1 MSVPLRTSGKRKA
14 ASVALRGSE
23 TLKKFFRARHHR
35 LALDFIRRKTMNS
48 DKVKAG
54 VEHAPHRSLLK
65 ADGYNDEQMRRPFVG
80 VVNSFNE
87 IAPGHM
93 HLQNIARAVK
103 DGVLAAGGTPMEFD
117 TIGVCDG
124 IAMGHDGM
132 HFSLSSRELIA
143 DTIECMVKA
152 HCFDALV
159 FIPNCDKIVPGMLMA
174 AMRLNLP
181 CIFVSG
187 GPMLS
192 INQRDL
198 NTVFEAVGARKA
210 NLINDE
216 ELAEIEGSSCPGCGS
231 CSGMFTANSMNC
243 LTEVLGLGLPGN
255 GTIPAVYAERVR
267 LAKTAGMQVM
277 KLLADDVRPRDI
289 ITPAAFENAL
299 TTDMALGCSTN
310 SALHLLAIAHEADIT
325 LDLHM
330 INAISEKTPNL
341 CHLAPAG
348 HHHMQDLLEAGGIS
362 AVLKELLDAGMIH
375 GDCKTVT
382 GKTVAENVARAV
394 NRNPEVIRPLD
405 NPYTKTG
412 GLAVLFGNLAPN
424 GAIVKRSAVKPEML
438 VNTGT
443 AKCFDSEEEAI
454 AAIYAGKIVPGDI
467 VVIRYEGPAGG
478 PGMREML
485 SPTSAIVGM
494 KLDTTVALLTDGR
507 FSGAS
512 CGAAIGHISPEA
524 AAGGPIAY
532 IKDGDKIA
540 IDIPNY
546 SLKLLISDEEMEER
560 KKTMKIRE
568 PKKLTGYLKRYAKN
582 VSSADKGAIVE

>member
-1 MSVPLRTSGKRKA
+1 M
-14 ASVALRGSE
+14 ALRGSE

-216 ELAEIEGSSCPGCGS
+216 ELAEIEGNSCPGCGS

-255 GTIPAVYAERVR
+255 GTIPAVYAERIR

-277 KLLADDVRPRDI
+277 KLLADDIRPRDI
-289 ITPAAFENAL
+289 VTPAAFENAL

-310 SALHLLAIAHEADIT
+310 SALHLLAIAHEADIA

-330 INAISEKTPNL
+330 INDISEHTPNL

-348 HHHMQDLLEAGGIS
+348 HHHMQDLMEAGGIS
-362 AVLKELLDAGMIH
+362 AVLKELLDAGMIQ
-375 GDCKTVT
+375 GQCKTVT
-382 GKTVAENVARAV
+382 GKTVAENVAHAV
-394 NRNPEVIRPLD
+394 NRNPEVIRPID

-546 SLKLLISDEEMEER
+546 SLKLLVSDEEMEER

>member
-1 MSVPLRTSGKRKA
+1 
-14 ASVALRGSE
+14 
-23 TLKKFFRARHHR
+23 
-35 LALDFIRRKTMNS
+35 MNS

-65 ADGYNDEQMRRPFVG
+65 ADGYNDEQMRRPFIG

-87 IAPGHM
+87 VAPGHM
-93 HLQNIARAVK
+93 HLQTIARAVK
-103 DGVLAAGGTPMEFD
+103 DGVLAAGGTPMEFN

-216 ELAEIEGSSCPGCGS
+216 ELTEIEGSSCPGCGS

-546 SLKLLISDEEMEER
+546 SLKLLVSDEEMEER

>member
-1 MSVPLRTSGKRKA
+1 
-14 ASVALRGSE
+14 
-23 TLKKFFRARHHR
+23 
-35 LALDFIRRKTMNS
+35 MNS

-65 ADGYNDEQMRRPFVG
+65 ADGYNDEQMRRPFIG

-87 IAPGHM
+87 VAPGHM
-93 HLQNIARAVK
+93 HLQTIARAVK
-103 DGVLAAGGTPMEFD
+103 DGVLAAGGTPMEFN

-174 AMRLNLP
+174 ALRLNLP

-325 LDLHM
+325 LDFHM

-546 SLKLLISDEEMEER
+546 SLKLLVSDEEMEER

>member
-1 MSVPLRTSGKRKA
+1 M
-14 ASVALRGSE
+14 ALRGSE

-255 GTIPAVYAERVR
+255 GTIPAVYAERIR

-277 KLLADDVRPRDI
+277 KLLADDIRPRDI
-289 ITPAAFENAL
+289 VTPAAFENAL

-310 SALHLLAIAHEADIT
+310 SALHLLAIAHEADIA

-330 INAISEKTPNL
+330 INDISEHTPNL

-348 HHHMQDLLEAGGIS
+348 HHHMQDLMEAGGIS
-362 AVLKELLDAGMIH
+362 AVLKELLDAGMIQ
-375 GDCKTVT
+375 GQCKTVT
-382 GKTVAENVARAV
+382 GKTVAENVAHAV
-394 NRNPEVIRPLD
+394 NRNPEVIRPID

-546 SLKLLISDEEMEER
+546 SLKLLVSDEEMEES

>member
-1 MSVPLRTSGKRKA
+1 
-14 ASVALRGSE
+14 
-23 TLKKFFRARHHR
+23 
-35 LALDFIRRKTMNS
+35 MNS

-65 ADGYNDEQMRRPFVG
+65 ADGYNDEQMRRPFIG

-87 IAPGHM
+87 VAPGHM
-93 HLQNIARAVK
+93 HLQTIARAVK
-103 DGVLAAGGTPMEFD
+103 DGVLAAGGTPMEFN

-289 ITPAAFENAL
+289 TTPAAFENAL

-546 SLKLLISDEEMEER
+546 SLKLLVSDEEMEER

>member
-1 MSVPLRTSGKRKA
+1 
-14 ASVALRGSE
+14 
-23 TLKKFFRARHHR
+23 
-35 LALDFIRRKTMNS
+35 MNS

-65 ADGYNDEQMRRPFVG
+65 ADGYNDEQMRRPFIG

-87 IAPGHM
+87 VAPGHM
-93 HLQNIARAVK
+93 HLQTIARAVK
-103 DGVLAAGGTPMEFD
+103 DGVLAAGGTPMEFN

-255 GTIPAVYAERVR
+255 GTIPAVYAERIR

-277 KLLADDVRPRDI
+277 KLLADDIRPRDI
-289 ITPAAFENAL
+289 VTPAAFENAL

-310 SALHLLAIAHEADIT
+310 SALHLLAIAHEADIA

-546 SLKLLISDEEMEER
+546 SLKLLVSDEEMEER

>member
-1 MSVPLRTSGKRKA
+1 
-14 ASVALRGSE
+14 
-23 TLKKFFRARHHR
+23 
-35 LALDFIRRKTMNS
+35 MNS

-65 ADGYNDEQMRRPFVG
+65 ADGYNDEQMRRPFIG

-87 IAPGHM
+87 VAPGHM
-93 HLQNIARAVK
+93 HLQTIARAVK
-103 DGVLAAGGTPMEFD
+103 DGVLAAGGTPMEFN

-454 AAIYAGKIVPGDI
+454 AAIYARKIVPGDI

-546 SLKLLISDEEMEER
+546 SLKLLVSDEEMEER

>member
-1 MSVPLRTSGKRKA
+1 
-14 ASVALRGSE
+14 
-23 TLKKFFRARHHR
+23 
-35 LALDFIRRKTMNS
+35 MNS

-65 ADGYNDEQMRRPFVG
+65 ADGYNDEQMRRPFIG

-87 IAPGHM
+87 VAPGHM
-93 HLQNIARAVK
+93 HLQTIARAVK
-103 DGVLAAGGTPMEFD
+103 DGVLAAGGTPMEFN

-143 DTIECMVKA
+143 DTIACMVKA

-255 GTIPAVYAERVR
+255 GTIPAVYAERIR

-277 KLLADDVRPRDI
+277 KLLADDIRPRDI
-289 ITPAAFENAL
+289 VTPAAFENAL

-310 SALHLLAIAHEADIT
+310 SALHLLAIAHEADIA

-330 INAISEKTPNL
+330 INDISEHTPNL

-348 HHHMQDLLEAGGIS
+348 HHHMQDLMEAGGIS
-362 AVLKELLDAGMIH
+362 AVLKELLDAGMIQ
-375 GDCKTVT
+375 GQCKTVT
-382 GKTVAENVARAV
+382 GKTVAENIAHAV
-394 NRNPEVIRPLD
+394 NRNPEVIRPID

-546 SLKLLISDEEMEER
+546 SLKLLVSDEEMEER

>member
-1 MSVPLRTSGKRKA
+1 
-14 ASVALRGSE
+14 
-23 TLKKFFRARHHR
+23 
-35 LALDFIRRKTMNS
+35 
-48 DKVKAG
+48 
-54 VEHAPHRSLLK
+54 
-65 ADGYNDEQMRRPFVG
+65 
-80 VVNSFNE
+80 
-87 IAPGHM
+87 
-93 HLQNIARAVK
+93 
-103 DGVLAAGGTPMEFD
+103 MEFN

-174 AMRLNLP
+174 ALRLNLP

-412 GLAVLFGNLAPN
+412 GLAVLFGNLGSERRDRKAFRC
-424 GAIVKRSAVKPEML
+424 K
-438 VNTGT
+438 TG
-443 AKCFDSEEEAI
+443 DVSQH
-454 AAIYAGKIVPGDI
+454 
-467 VVIRYEGPAGG
+467 RY
-478 PGMREML
+478 
-485 SPTSAIVGM
+485 
-494 KLDTTVALLTDGR
+494 
-507 FSGAS
+507 
-512 CGAAIGHISPEA
+512 
-524 AAGGPIAY
+524 
-532 IKDGDKIA
+532 
-540 IDIPNY
+540 
-546 SLKLLISDEEMEER
+546 R
-560 KKTMKIRE
+560 KV
-568 PKKLTGYLKRYAKN
+568 L
-582 VSSADKGAIVE
+582 

>member
-1 MSVPLRTSGKRKA
+1 MSVPLRTSGKRKS

-255 GTIPAVYAERVR
+255 GTIPAVYAERIR

-277 KLLADDVRPRDI
+277 KLLADDIRPRDI
-289 ITPAAFENAL
+289 VTPAAFENAL

-310 SALHLLAIAHEADIT
+310 SALHLLAIAHEADIA

-330 INAISEKTPNL
+330 INDISEHTPNL

-348 HHHMQDLLEAGGIS
+348 HHHMQDLMEAGGIS
-362 AVLKELLDAGMIH
+362 AVLKELLDAGMIQ
-375 GDCKTVT
+375 GQCKTVT
-382 GKTVAENVARAV
+382 GKTVAENVAHAV
-394 NRNPEVIRPLD
+394 NRNPEVIRPID

-412 GLAVLFGNLAPN
+412 GLAVLFANLAPN

-546 SLKLLISDEEMEER
+546 SLKLLVSDEEMEER

>member
-1 MSVPLRTSGKRKA
+1 
-14 ASVALRGSE
+14 
-23 TLKKFFRARHHR
+23 
-35 LALDFIRRKTMNS
+35 MNS

-103 DGVLAAGGTPMEFD
+103 DGVLAAGGTPMEFN

-174 AMRLNLP
+174 ALRLNLP

-546 SLKLLISDEEMEER
+546 SLKLLVSDEEMEER

>member
-1 MSVPLRTSGKRKA
+1 
-14 ASVALRGSE
+14 
-23 TLKKFFRARHHR
+23 
-35 LALDFIRRKTMNS
+35 MNS

-65 ADGYNDEQMRRPFVG
+65 ADGYNDEQMRRPFIG

-87 IAPGHM
+87 VAPGHM
-93 HLQNIARAVK
+93 HLQTIARAVK
-103 DGVLAAGGTPMEFD
+103 DGVLAAGGTPMEFN

-362 AVLKELLDAGMIH
+362 AVLKELLDAGMIQ
-375 GDCKTVT
+375 GQCKTVT

-546 SLKLLISDEEMEER
+546 SLKLLVSDEEMEER
-560 KKTMKIRE
+560 KKTMKM
-568 PKKLTGYLKRYAKN
+568 LTGYLKRYAKN

>member
-1 MSVPLRTSGKRKA
+1 
-14 ASVALRGSE
+14 
-23 TLKKFFRARHHR
+23 
-35 LALDFIRRKTMNS
+35 MNS

-65 ADGYNDEQMRRPFVG
+65 ADGYNDEQMRRPFIG

-87 IAPGHM
+87 VAPGHM
-93 HLQNIARAVK
+93 HLQTNARAVK
-103 DGVLAAGGTPMEFD
+103 DGVLAAGGTPMEFN

-546 SLKLLISDEEMEER
+546 SLKLLVSDEEMEER

>member
-1 MSVPLRTSGKRKA
+1 
-14 ASVALRGSE
+14 
-23 TLKKFFRARHHR
+23 
-35 LALDFIRRKTMNS
+35 MNS

-216 ELAEIEGSSCPGCGS
+216 QLAEIEGSSCPGCGS

-255 GTIPAVYAERVR
+255 GTIPAVYAERIR

-277 KLLADDVRPRDI
+277 KLLAEDIRPRDI

-310 SALHLLAIAHEADIT
+310 SALHLLAIAHEAEIS

-330 INAISEKTPNL
+330 INEISEKTPNL

-348 HHHMQDLLEAGGIS
+348 HHHMQDLMEAGGIS

-375 GDCKTVT
+375 GECKTVT
-382 GKTVAENVARAV
+382 GKTVAENVAHAE
-394 NRNPEVIRPLD
+394 NRNPEVIRPID

-546 SLKLLISDEEMEER
+546 SLKLLVSDEEMEER

>member
-1 MSVPLRTSGKRKA
+1 
-14 ASVALRGSE
+14 
-23 TLKKFFRARHHR
+23 
-35 LALDFIRRKTMNS
+35 MNS

-65 ADGYNDEQMRRPFVG
+65 ADGYNDEQMRRPFIG

-87 IAPGHM
+87 VAPGHM
-93 HLQNIARAVK
+93 HLQTIARAVK
-103 DGVLAAGGTPMEFD
+103 DGVLAAGGTPMEFN

-255 GTIPAVYAERVR
+255 GTIPAVYAERIR

-277 KLLADDVRPRDI
+277 KLLAEDIRPRDI
-289 ITPAAFENAL
+289 VTPAAFQNAL

-310 SALHLLAIAHEADIT
+310 SALHLLAIAHEAEIT

-330 INAISEKTPNL
+330 INEISERTPNL

-348 HHHMQDLLEAGGIS
+348 HHHMQDLMEAGGIS

-375 GDCKTVT
+375 GECRTVT
-382 GKTVAENVARAV
+382 GKTVAENVAHAE

-454 AAIYAGKIVPGDI
+454 AAIYTGKIVPGDI

-546 SLKLLISDEEMEER
+546 SLKLLVSDEEMEER

>member
-1 MSVPLRTSGKRKA
+1 
-14 ASVALRGSE
+14 
-23 TLKKFFRARHHR
+23 
-35 LALDFIRRKTMNS
+35 MNS

-65 ADGYNDEQMRRPFVG
+65 ADGYNDEQMRRPFIG

-87 IAPGHM
+87 VAPGHM
-93 HLQNIARAVK
+93 HLQTIARAVK
-103 DGVLAAGGTPMEFD
+103 DGVLAAGGTPMEFN

-174 AMRLNLP
+174 ALRLNLP

-231 CSGMFTANSMNC
+231 CSGMYTANSMNC

-546 SLKLLISDEEMEER
+546 SLKLLVSDEEMEER

>member
-1 MSVPLRTSGKRKA
+1 
-14 ASVALRGSE
+14 
-23 TLKKFFRARHHR
+23 
-35 LALDFIRRKTMNS
+35 MNS

-255 GTIPAVYAERVR
+255 GTIPAVYAERIR

-277 KLLADDVRPRDI
+277 KLLADDIRPRDI
-289 ITPAAFENAL
+289 VTPAAFENAL

-310 SALHLLAIAHEADIT
+310 SALHLLAIAHEADIA

-330 INAISEKTPNL
+330 INDISEHTPNL

-348 HHHMQDLLEAGGIS
+348 HHHMQDLMEAGGIS
-362 AVLKELLDAGMIH
+362 AVLKELLDAGMIQ
-375 GDCKTVT
+375 GQCKTVT

-394 NRNPEVIRPLD
+394 NRNPEVIRPVD
-405 NPYTKTG
+405 HPYSKTG
-412 GLAVLFGNLAPN
+412 GLAVLKGNLAPD
-424 GAIVKRSAVKPEML
+424 GSVVKRSAVCDEMM
-438 VNTGT
+438 VHEGP
-443 AKCFDSEEEAI
+443 ARVFECEEDAI
-454 AAIYAGKIVPGDI
+454 AAIKGGRIVAGDV
-467 VVIRYEGPAGG
+467 VVIRYEGPKGG

-485 SPTSAIVGM
+485 NPTSAIAGM
-494 KLDTTVALLTDGR
+494 GLGSSVALITDGR

-512 CGAAIGHISPEA
+512 RGASIGHVSPEA
-524 AAGGPIAY
+524 AVGGPIALVEE
-532 IKDGDKIA
+532 GDLIR
-540 IDIPNY
+540 INIPE
-546 SLKLLISDEEMEER
+546 LKLELAVPDEELSAR
-560 KKTMKIRE
+560 KAKWQPRE
-568 PKKLTGYLKRYAKN
+568 PKVTTGYLKRYASLVTSGN
-582 VSSADKGAIVE
+582 RGAILALPEEQ